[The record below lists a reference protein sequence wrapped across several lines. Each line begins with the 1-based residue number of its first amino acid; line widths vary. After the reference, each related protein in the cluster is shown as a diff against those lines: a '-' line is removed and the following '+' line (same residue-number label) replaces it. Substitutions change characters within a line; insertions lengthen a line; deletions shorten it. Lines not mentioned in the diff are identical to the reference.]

1 MCHLVKCLLLLPFG
15 IFYLYNSTIETINHY
30 EHTYTLNDKQDA
42 VLVQMLSYFNDL
54 GVGGDMN
61 QDDFDSLLDLVCNS
75 GSDVVK
81 PDPKFQ

>member
-1 MCHLVKCLLLLPFG
+1 M
-15 IFYLYNSTIETINHY
+15 
-30 EHTYTLNDKQDA
+30 HTYTLNDKQDT

-54 GVGGDMN
+54 GVGVDID

-75 GSDVVK
+75 GSNVVK

>member
-1 MCHLVKCLLLLPFG
+1 M
-15 IFYLYNSTIETINHY
+15 
-30 EHTYTLNDKQDA
+30 HTYKLNDKQDA

-54 GVGGDMN
+54 GVGGNID

-75 GSDVVK
+75 GSNVVK

>member
-1 MCHLVKCLLLLPFG
+1 M
-15 IFYLYNSTIETINHY
+15 N
-30 EHTYTLNDKQDA
+30 TYTLNDKQDA
-42 VLVQMLSYFNDL
+42 VLVQMLSYFNVL

-61 QDDFDSLLDLVCNS
+61 QDDFDSLLDLVCIS

>member
-1 MCHLVKCLLLLPFG
+1 M
-15 IFYLYNSTIETINHY
+15 
-30 EHTYTLNDKQDA
+30 HTYKLNDKQDA
-42 VLVQMLSYFNDL
+42 VLVQMLSYFNEL
-54 GVGGDMN
+54 GVGGNID

>member
-1 MCHLVKCLLLLPFG
+1 M
-15 IFYLYNSTIETINHY
+15 
-30 EHTYTLNDKQDA
+30 HTYTLNDKQDT

-54 GVGGDMN
+54 GAGGDID

-75 GSDVVK
+75 GSNVVK

>member
-1 MCHLVKCLLLLPFG
+1 MHQ
-15 IFYLYNSTIETINHY
+15 
-30 EHTYTLNDKQDA
+30 YTLNDKQDA

>member
-1 MCHLVKCLLLLPFG
+1 M
-15 IFYLYNSTIETINHY
+15 N
-30 EHTYTLNDKQDA
+30 TYTLNDKQDA

-81 PDPKFQ
+81 PDPKFR